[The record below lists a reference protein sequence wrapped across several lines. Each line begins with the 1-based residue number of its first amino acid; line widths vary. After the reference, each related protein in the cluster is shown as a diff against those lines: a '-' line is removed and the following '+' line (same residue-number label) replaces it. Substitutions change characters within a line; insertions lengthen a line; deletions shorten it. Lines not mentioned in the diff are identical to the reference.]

1 MCIRVDACFADQS
14 RLSISLTM
22 TYLLLIA
29 ILANGSSDI
38 AAAQKL
44 YDEAKYQ
51 AAHDA
56 LGKTCEAAL
65 DDVGCEELRASILMA
80 LGERDLAVAAY
91 TRALLSQP
99 DFEVSMEL
107 SPRLLELFKEAKE
120 LARGV
125 SRVKLES
132 VTSDPEDRQWHL
144 TTTPMVS
151 APFVEG
157 GEIETVTL
165 YFSAPGSDV
174 FSAAPLALEGDHWS
188 GRLSIGP
195 THISGIGWYY
205 LRIGMSKG
213 AQLRVGSFEQPRPVR
228 VRRTFESSQFSAVT
242 EGWSGDRR
250 PDSSPNGGQVAMPE
264 WVGMATAVGLATL
277 AVGTVVALVI
287 IWDNRPRS
295 NPNQDTAPTA
305 QPAMSTGL
313 PLISW

>member
-1 MCIRVDACFADQS
+1 
-14 RLSISLTM
+14 M

-29 ILANGSSDI
+29 TLANASSDI

-44 YDEAKYQ
+44 YDEAKYK
-51 AAHDA
+51 DA
-56 LGKTCEAAL
+56 RAVLGKTCEVAL

-91 TRALLSQP
+91 ARALLSEP

-107 SPRLLELFKEAKE
+107 SPRLLELFEEAKE
-120 LARGV
+120 LVRGV

-132 VTSDPEDRQWHL
+132 VTSDPEDLKWHL
-144 TTTPMVS
+144 ATAPMES

-157 GEIETVTL
+157 GEIETITL

-174 FSAAPLALEGDHWS
+174 FSAVPLALEGDHWT

-228 VRRTFESSQFSAVT
+228 VRRTFESSQFAAVT
-242 EGWSGDRR
+242 RAWSEGG
-250 PDSSPNGGQVAMPE
+250 SSEPLPERARASMPE
-264 WVGMATAVGLATL
+264 WVGVATAVGLAALT
-277 AVGTVVALVI
+277 VGTVGALVI
-287 IWDNRPRS
+287 IWNTRPRS
-295 NPNQDTAPTA
+295 NPNQDTTPTA
-305 QPAMSTGL
+305 QPGL
-313 PLISW
+313 NMGVPLVSW